1 MKNTKTVELKNRISR
16 FVYISALPVFC
27 TGLRQRTGNSRF
39 PQKKRNYVVTSFFRI
54 ISAVVV
60 CAAMFYKTL
69 NVSPEFLNVCHRK
82 NYTTNRQGF
91 KCTEQKETKEIPCL
105 ILPVGI

>member
-1 MKNTKTVELKNRISR
+1 ML
-16 FVYISALPVFC
+16 
-27 TGLRQRTGNSRF
+27 
-39 PQKKRNYVVTSFFRI
+39 
-54 ISAVVV
+54 
-60 CAAMFYKTL
+60 YKAL